1 MYTKQNIR
9 EDMITHKYEIDMLDV
24 DDADAFLI
32 RFYDESDT
40 PYIILVDGGR
50 YTDGEKVHKFIRQQY
65 NTYTIDLAICTHC
78 DDDHYGGL
86 LWLVENMK
94 DNPRSS
100 VDIKELWV
108 NDPGLHSWAN
118 DYERRRSDA
127 VVQKQAR
134 SVYTLQNGK
143 NLLTTIEELKNSNN
157 ANKGMLVK
165 EIFSDQGDYSAFE
178 GIIEV
183 IGPSLSYYE
192 EKVLNFRHSMK
203 SNKTTSSANDSDDD
217 DTISIDDAGSVNS
230 KTLDEATPD
239 DNQHNLSSIIFLFKP
254 SNGKKYL
261 FTGDAGEESFEKLA
275 YESDWNRLKNIDWLK
290 LPHHGS
296 KRNITCSMI
305 NHFRPKIVYGTSKCY
320 GTWVSK
326 AVINAFKQ
334 VGAYV
339 YLTNVNGSMWSQM
352 GTAEREGY
360 STAKPV

>member
-1 MYTKQNIR
+1 
-9 EDMITHKYEIDMLDV
+9 
-24 DDADAFLI
+24 
-32 RFYDESDT
+32 
-40 PYIILVDGGR
+40 
-50 YTDGEKVHKFIRQQY
+50 
-65 NTYTIDLAICTHC
+65 
-78 DDDHYGGL
+78 
-86 LWLVENMK
+86 
-94 DNPRSS
+94 
-100 VDIKELWV
+100 
-108 NDPGLHSWAN
+108 
-118 DYERRRSDA
+118 
-127 VVQKQAR
+127 
-134 SVYTLQNGK
+134 
-143 NLLTTIEELKNSNN
+143 
-157 ANKGMLVK
+157 MLVK

-230 KTLDEATPD
+230 KTLNEATPD
-239 DNQHNLSSIIFLFKP
+239 DSQHNLSSIIFLFKP

>member
-40 PYIILVDGGR
+40 PYVILVDGGR

-127 VVQKQAR
+127 AVQKQAR

-178 GIIEV
+178 EIIEV

-230 KTLDEATPD
+230 KTLNEATPD
-239 DNQHNLSSIIFLFKP
+239 DSQHNLSSIIFLFKP

-261 FTGDAGEESFEKLA
+261 FTGDAGEESFEK
-275 YESDWNRLKNIDWLK
+275 
-290 LPHHGS
+290 
-296 KRNITCSMI
+296 
-305 NHFRPKIVYGTSKCY
+305 
-320 GTWVSK
+320 
-326 AVINAFKQ
+326 
-334 VGAYV
+334 
-339 YLTNVNGSMWSQM
+339 
-352 GTAEREGY
+352 
-360 STAKPV
+360 